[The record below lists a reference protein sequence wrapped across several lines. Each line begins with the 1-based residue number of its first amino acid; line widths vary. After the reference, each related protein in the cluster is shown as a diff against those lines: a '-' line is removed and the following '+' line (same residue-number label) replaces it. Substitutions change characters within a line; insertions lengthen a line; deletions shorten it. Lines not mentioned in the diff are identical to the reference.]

1 MVSIAA
7 FQAVVPGLITG
18 QCIVLDFPGGSDGKE
33 PPAMW
38 ETQVSSL
45 GQEDPLEME
54 MATRSSILARG
65 IPWTED
71 PFGLQSMGLHTVTNE
86 TEQLSLVN
94 SCIRSLKFQC
104 LGVHVLLFSTL
115 FFNLLTIACRILV
128 SPSQIEPTHPAVE
141 TQS

>member
-1 MVSIAA
+1 M
-7 FQAVVPGLITG
+7 Q
-18 QCIVLDFPGGSDGKE
+18 
-33 PPAMW
+33 
-38 ETQVSSL
+38 ETWVRSL
-45 GQEDPLEME
+45 GQEDSLEKE
-54 MATRSSILARG
+54 MATHSSILARG

-71 PFGLQSMGLHTVTNE
+71 PCGLQSMGLHTVTSE